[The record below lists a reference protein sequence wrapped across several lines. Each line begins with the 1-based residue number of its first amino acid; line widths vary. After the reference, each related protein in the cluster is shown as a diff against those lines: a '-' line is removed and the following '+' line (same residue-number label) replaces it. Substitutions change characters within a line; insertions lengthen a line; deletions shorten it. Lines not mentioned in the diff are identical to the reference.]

1 MDNCSIKCS
10 YTNLW
15 GTDMEKG
22 NSGVIKRILK
32 DHFDGFWKI
41 HSDLFP
47 ASYREDIK
55 ETVEKAIRCGSS
67 DLGYARYECLGC
79 EGDPNPVFV
88 CFTCKSR
95 FCHKCGKKYTDDW
108 SDKQQEMIFNVPH
121 RHMVFTV
128 PRELRNVFFQD
139 RKKLN
144 ELSKKV
150 ADVFQ
155 FYYQRRSKKPLQ
167 VGVITVI
174 HTFGRD
180 LKFNPH
186 IHALV
191 TEGALDQNKK
201 WVPTGFI
208 PYEYLRKAWQKVLL
222 DLLKSWF
229 PKNEAVTRL
238 INDLYNRYQKGFYV
252 NAERKMKDA
261 KKAAKYI
268 GRYLARP
275 VIAEYRILKYD
286 GETVHFWYE
295 DHQTEKRV
303 DETLSVYRF
312 LYKIIQHIQPKHF
325 RMVGRFGLYSRR
337 SYKKANQVLSL
348 HAFMRT
354 KQLSLLLERKKK
366 KKTYR
371 QRMIEAFDK
380 DPFICPH
387 CHREMDLVEIW
398 HAEYGL
404 LYHYMEDMESV
415 KRVRRIN
422 LDQKEKAG

>member
-1 MDNCSIKCS
+1 M
-10 YTNLW
+10 
-15 GTDMEKG
+15 GKG
-22 NSGVIKRILK
+22 NSGVIKQILK
-32 DHFDGFWKI
+32 DHFDGFWRM
-41 HSDLFP
+41 HSVRFP
-47 ASYREDIK
+47 ETYREDIK
-55 ETVEKAIRCGSS
+55 ETVEKAIRCGTS

-79 EGDPNPVFV
+79 EGESKPIFV

-121 RHMVFTV
+121 RHMVFTI
-128 PRELRNVFFQD
+128 PKELRNVFFQD
-139 RKKLN
+139 RKKLK

-150 ADVFQ
+150 AEVFQ
-155 FYYQRRSKKPLQ
+155 FYYQRKSKKRQLQ

-186 IHALV
+186 IHTLV
-191 TEGALDQNKK
+191 TEGALDNRNE
-201 WVPTGFI
+201 WVPTEFI
-208 PYEYLRKAWQKVLL
+208 PYEYLRKSWQKVLL

-229 PKNEAVTRL
+229 PNNQAILRL
-238 INDLYNRYQKGFYV
+238 INGLYKRYQKGFYV

-261 KKAAKYI
+261 KGAAKYI

-275 VIAEYRILKYD
+275 AIAEYRVVNYD
-286 GETVHFWYE
+286 GQTVHFWYE
-295 DHQTEKRV
+295 DHQTGKRV
-303 DETLSVYRF
+303 DEILPVYRF
-312 LYKIIQHIQPKHF
+312 LFNLIQHIQPKHF

-337 SYKKANQVLSL
+337 SYKKANTVLSL
-348 HAFMRT
+348 YAFMRT

-387 CHREMDLVEIW
+387 CHRQMDLVEIW
-398 HAEYGL
+398 HADYGF

-415 KRVRRIN
+415 KTLRRIS
-422 LDQKEKAG
+422 LDQKQRAG